1 MWWEHP
7 VVLGVGGA
15 AAVLVGITTIWGKGI
30 VPAYRGV
37 VRFFKALRK
46 FADSIDILFDI
57 AKEFKPNGGHSLHDR
72 ITRIENRQEAMGAE
86 VADIARKVDTIIT
99 EEIPIITAL
108 AEHVTDLADPRS
120 PSR

>member
-1 MWWEHP
+1 MWWDHP

-15 AAVLVGITTIWGKGI
+15 AAVIVGVTTIWGKGI
-30 VPAYRGV
+30 VPAYRGMM
-37 VRFFKALRK
+37 RFFRALRK

-72 ITRIENRQEAMGAE
+72 ITRIEGAQQDMLRQIE
-86 VADIARKVDTIIT
+86 TIIT

-108 AEHVTDLADPRS
+108 AEHVTSERDGPR
-120 PSR
+120 